1 MLKLKVKVEFKK
13 FEFDRPLTITLALVK
28 YILLLG
34 FDGVMSLVGCILF
47 STAFVVLGIV
57 LGILVLFWK
66 TWNVGVSILSDLELR
81 HVPSKSEPKKGKKKS
96 TWRRFVKLVL
106 GNEKL
111 VSIFENTFMIVYVKA
126 VYCDSENKS
135 VEEVTKLMLSMT
147 QSEENSVKVVTDQ
160 EKESVE
166 EVTEVTDP
174 ENEIVDEVMKLMLT
188 GLKNSRQIQVI
199 EEKSVEDVTEP
210 EKESVEDVTEVTDP
224 KKEIV
229 DEVMKL
235 MLTGLKN
242 SGQSVEDVTEVTDP
256 EKELVDEILKLM
268 LNMTQI
274 EEKSVKEVTEPEKES
289 VEDVTEPEK
298 ESVEEKTEPEK
309 ESVEEKTEPEND
321 PSTFIPSLH
330 IHLHY
335 PPKDS
340 VKEVTDVTEP
350 EKDSVEEVTGV
361 TEPEKESEEIE
372 NLWLMLS
379 REMNSAMNQST
390 PSMIEQDSEEGDN
403 AFRKRDF
410 SEDEEIEMGL

>member
-135 VEEVTKLMLSMT
+135 VEEVTKLMLSLT

-188 GLKNSRQIQVI
+188 GLKNSGQIQVI
-199 EEKSVEDVTEP
+199 EEKSVEEVTEP
-210 EKESVEDVTEVTDP
+210 EKE
-224 KKEIV
+224 I
-229 DEVMKL
+229 
-235 MLTGLKN
+235 
-242 SGQSVEDVTEVTDP
+242 
-256 EKELVDEILKLM
+256 VDEILKLM

-289 VEDVTEPEK
+289 VEDV
-298 ESVEEKTEPEK
+298 TEPEK

-361 TEPEKESEEIE
+361 TEPV
-372 NLWLMLS
+372 
-379 REMNSAMNQST
+379 T
-390 PSMIEQDSEEGDN
+390 DSEEGDN

>member
-66 TWNVGVSILSDLELR
+66 TWNVGVSILSDLDLR

-188 GLKNSRQIQVI
+188 GLKNSGQIQVI

-210 EKESVEDVTEVTDP
+210 EKESVEEVTEPEKESVEEVTEVTDP
-224 KKEIV
+224 KKEI
-229 DEVMKL
+229 
-235 MLTGLKN
+235 
-242 SGQSVEDVTEVTDP
+242 
-256 EKELVDEILKLM
+256 VDEILKLM

-289 VEDVTEPEK
+289 VEDV
-298 ESVEEKTEPEK
+298 TEPEK

>member
-66 TWNVGVSILSDLELR
+66 TWNVGVSILSDLDLR

-188 GLKNSRQIQVI
+188 GLKNSGQIQVI

-210 EKESVEDVTEVTDP
+210 EKESVEEVTEPENESVEEVTEVTDP
-224 KKEIV
+224 KKEI
-229 DEVMKL
+229 
-235 MLTGLKN
+235 
-242 SGQSVEDVTEVTDP
+242 
-256 EKELVDEILKLM
+256 VDEILKLM

-289 VEDVTEPEK
+289 VEDV
-298 ESVEEKTEPEK
+298 TEPEK

-390 PSMIEQDSEEGDN
+390 PSMIEQDSEE
-403 AFRKRDF
+403 K
-410 SEDEEIEMGL
+410 EMGL

>member
-66 TWNVGVSILSDLELR
+66 TWNVGVSILSDLDLR

-188 GLKNSRQIQVI
+188 GLKNSGQIQVI

-210 EKESVEDVTEVTDP
+210 EKESVEEVTEVTDS
-224 KKEIV
+224 KKEI
-229 DEVMKL
+229 
-235 MLTGLKN
+235 
-242 SGQSVEDVTEVTDP
+242 
-256 EKELVDEILKLM
+256 VDEILKLM

-274 EEKSVKEVTEPEKES
+274 EEKESVKEV
-289 VEDVTEPEK
+289 
-298 ESVEEKTEPEK
+298 TEPEK

-390 PSMIEQDSEEGDN
+390 PSMIEQDSEE
-403 AFRKRDF
+403 K
-410 SEDEEIEMGL
+410 EMGL